1 MHWPLR
7 ERGGQKGGE
16 MMSKTKQKSYN
27 IGIKAHGGKIRL
39 GENYA
44 IAAYT
49 GSKITWAYPG
59 PFAVQFEPGAPFRV
73 LNNGKLATVIIP
85 KNARPY
91 YPYKYTIAVFTGKAV
106 LILDPVLVRIPPDD

>member
-1 MHWPLR
+1 MNR
-7 ERGGQKGGE
+7 
-16 MMSKTKQKSYN
+16 TKQKSYQ

-59 PFAVQFEPGAPFRV
+59 LFTVQFEPGAPFRV
-73 LNNGKLATVIIP
+73 VKNGDSASVIIP
-85 KNARPY
+85 KNAKPY
-91 YPYKYTIAVFTGKAV
+91 YPYKYTIAAVAGKAV
-106 LILDPVLVRIPPDD
+106 LILDPVLVRIPPSS